1 MRSTLPTTPVMQASN
16 GDFLTE
22 VVKAGLGLVIQPD
35 FILCDAVRAGQ
46 LRLLLPDYTFDSGLS
61 LIRLKLKLARRLY
74 AGPYCLGEE
83 MMMKRLLTLTVVGT
97 TLMTL
102 AACAHSEANA
112 DNLNVAMPDATS
124 QKFAT
129 DLRRTS
135 IIVSDI
141 DESLKLYRDVLGFEV
156 NYDTEVT
163 MSGKALP
170 AGEPGAKARLVL
182 ISTNDSWVGWIGL
195 LEWLDPKLDIPEPR
209 RRMGIGDAL
218 LVFNTE
224 KVDEHCSAAAK
235 LDGVFMTAPAGNTTY
250 PARAGGDPIVVRT
263 CYLFDRDGYFMELN
277 KVLDRDNYNKG

>member
-1 MRSTLPTTPVMQASN
+1 MM
-16 GDFLTE
+16 
-22 VVKAGLGLVIQPD
+22 I
-35 FILCDAVRAGQ
+35 
-46 LRLLLPDYTFDSGLS
+46 
-61 LIRLKLKLARRLY
+61 RRL
-74 AGPYCLGEE
+74 
-83 MMMKRLLTLTVVGT
+83 
-97 TLMTL
+97 
-102 AACAHSEANA
+102 
-112 DNLNVAMPDATS
+112 LNVAMCSAALAVLGACADATMAAEDLNVAAPDAAS

-135 IIVSDI
+135 LIVSDI

-156 NYDTEVT
+156 NYDAEVT

-170 AGEPGAKARLVL
+170 AGQPGAKARLVL
-182 ISTNDSWVGWIGL
+182 ISSNDSWVGWIGL
-195 LEWLDPKLDIPEPR
+195 LEWLDPKLDVPAPR

-224 KVDEHCSAAAK
+224 KVDEHCEAAAE

-277 KVLDRDNYNKG
+277 KVLDRENYNKG